1 MHVYADVCICAR
13 LGYSRNRGIHQPHT
27 DNHNFI
33 EKILFFNFLC
43 KKNLVWEESGKLV
56 WCAQTT
62 ATHIGHSEREEA
74 NAEYGSHGVLGTR
87 SLAYF
92 IISIFAIR
100 IIMNIFTT
108 SRAAIIFCARQR
120 QRRQRKMHN
129 HNKGCFIRVRSP
141 CARVCEWASAYAP
154 NVCER
159 SQTNVYTSH
168 TRTPNSH
175 SQLATRIHTHTR
187 THGRVP
193 LFSYGVHFLIGCR
206 AEQLLY
212 FPEYVCLA
220 VNRVVY

>member
-1 MHVYADVCICAR
+1 MCVFA
-13 LGYSRNRGIHQPHT
+13 LGSATVATAESINRTRTIIILLKKYYFLISCENNSR
-27 DNHNFI
+27 
-33 EKILFFNFLC
+33 K
-43 KKNLVWEESGKLV
+43 ESGKLV

-141 CARVCEWASAYAP
+141 CARVCEWASACAP

-175 SQLATRIHTHTR
+175 SQLATRIHTHT
-187 THGRVP
+187 HA
-193 LFSYGVHFLIGCR
+193 HMDAFLCFWTAYISWLV
-206 AEQLLY
+206 AERSSCY
-212 FPEYVCLA
+212 IFPNTYVSL
-220 VNRVVY
+220 